1 MIGTKQKDAANIA
14 RICTAC
20 DGELHKHWGPVLDP
34 QSRENFEVLR
44 CATCGLGH
52 TDPVPADLGPYYG
65 AAYYSEGKR
74 HGATERLRFSQR
86 LRLLQG
92 AQPRGGRLLDI
103 GCGSGA
109 FALVAREAGW
119 EIAGTDRGAAAAIA
133 RGRGVPVA
141 ASIDELGG
149 SFDAITS
156 WHSLEHFPDPKA
168 ELERAHAALSEDGRL
183 LVAVPDAGGWQ
194 ARLHGR
200 FGFALDVP
208 RHLYHFDRASFTD
221 LLEQTGFKVLRL
233 HHQELEYDL
242 FGWLQSTLNAL
253 LPTPNLLFQ
262 RLTGAPAQGRKG
274 ELTLSILLATA
285 LAPLALLATLAAS
298 ATGHGGTLIAVARR
312 Q

>member
-1 MIGTKQKDAANIA
+1 MNGTKQESAARTCIA
-14 RICTAC
+14 CN
-20 DGELHKHWGPVLDP
+20 GELQKRWAPVLDP
-34 QSRENFEVLR
+34 QSHENFAILR
-44 CATCGLGH
+44 CIACGLGH
-52 TDPVPADLGPYYG
+52 TEPLPADLGPYYG
-65 AAYYSEGKR
+65 AAYYGEGKR
-74 HGATERLRFSQR
+74 HGASEGFRFAQR
-86 LRLLQG
+86 LRLLQR
-92 AQPRGGRLLDI
+92 AQPRGGRVLDI

-119 EIAGTDRGAAAAIA
+119 EIAGTDRGEAAEIA

-141 ASIDELGG
+141 ASIEDLEGG
-149 SFDAITS
+149 FDAITS

-168 ELERAHAALSEDGRL
+168 ELERAHAALAEDGRL

-208 RHLYHFDRASFTD
+208 RHLYHFDRASFTG
-221 LLEQTGFKVLRL
+221 LLEKTGFEVLQL

-262 RLTGAPAQGRKG
+262 RLTGVPVQGRRG
-274 ELTLSILLATA
+274 ELALSLLLATA
-285 LAPLALLATLAAS
+285 LALPALLATLAAT
-298 ATGHGGTLIAVARR
+298 AAGHGGTLIAIARR
-312 Q
+312 R